1 MSQRSTSPLSRS
13 TVRRTLQRFWGVT
26 RTQSLIVF
34 LSVFS
39 SAGYIFLL
47 TFANT
52 YVMALIVDR
61 VQAGPVA
68 GDQVFEVFGPY
79 ILALVLVNLV
89 GQILSKLQDYT
100 VYKLEIAGNYHLAR
114 LCFDT
119 LSNQS
124 MTFHTSRFGGSLVS
138 QTSRFMSGYTGLV
151 DVTVYS
157 LIPTITS
164 VICTVAALAPV
175 VPTFTVILVG
185 IMVVYIAFV
194 WLMYKRIMPLS
205 AATSA
210 AQNKLSGVLS
220 DAVTNILAV
229 KTCGR
234 EDFERDLF
242 DAADRAARDAETV
255 SMHAMM
261 QRNFTTSG
269 LIVITMAVVS
279 VFVAGGNAWFGISAG
294 SLVMIFTYTYNLTMR
309 LNYVS
314 SMMQRINRALGDA
327 AEMTRVL
334 DEPRLVADDPDA
346 PELKVTE
353 GAIDFEQL
361 SFAYRDAAAGESVFD
376 NLTLHVA
383 VGQRVGLVG
392 KSGSGKTTLTKLL
405 LRLDDVQG
413 GCVLVDGQDVSR
425 CTQQSLRRQV
435 AYVPQEALLFH
446 RSIRENIAYGRPD
459 ATDEQI
465 REAARLAN
473 ALEFIDRL
481 PRGFDT
487 MVGERGVKLSG
498 GQRQRVA
505 IARAILTD
513 APILVLDEATS
524 ALDSESEALVQ
535 EALENLMRGRTSIVV
550 AHRLS
555 TVAALDRIVVLAD
568 GEIVEDGT
576 HAQLVEAGGE
586 YASLWGRQT
595 GAFLEAQASR
605 TWDNCAHK
613 FIVPLSR
620 GVVMPRETNAAKRE
634 RAVEVCERLNR
645 RYGPVECFLDHENP
659 FRLLIAVL
667 LSAQTTDAQVNKVTP
682 KLFAQWPTP
691 EAMAGASVAD
701 VAGTI
706 KSLGFYKSKAKHAV
720 EAAQMIVADYGGEVP
735 ADMKELVK
743 LPGVG
748 RKTANIVLNVGY
760 GIVEGIAVDTHVNRI
775 AHRLMLS
782 PKTHAKEPLK
792 TEQDLLKILPHEYW
806 ESVNHQWITFGRE
819 ICDARKP
826 KCDECPLADLCPS
839 VRVAG

>member
-26 RTQSLIVF
+26 RTQPLIVF

-175 VPTFTVILVG
+175 VPTFTVILVC

-242 DAADRAARDAETV
+242 DTADRAARDAETV

-294 SLVMIFTYTYNLTMR
+294 S
-309 LNYVS
+309 
-314 SMMQRINRALGDA
+314 RINRALGDA

-334 DEPRLVADDPDA
+334 DEPRLVADDENA

-376 NLTLHVA
+376 DLTLHVA
-383 VGQRVGLVG
+383 AGQRVGLVG

-413 GCVLVDGQDVSR
+413 GRVLVDGQDVSR

-586 YASLWGRQT
+586 YASLWSRQT
-595 GAFLEAQASR
+595 GAFLEA
-605 TWDNCAHK
+605 
-613 FIVPLSR
+613 
-620 GVVMPRETNAAKRE
+620 
-634 RAVEVCERLNR
+634 
-645 RYGPVECFLDHENP
+645 
-659 FRLLIAVL
+659 
-667 LSAQTTDAQVNKVTP
+667 
-682 KLFAQWPTP
+682 
-691 EAMAGASVAD
+691 
-701 VAGTI
+701 
-706 KSLGFYKSKAKHAV
+706 
-720 EAAQMIVADYGGEVP
+720 
-735 ADMKELVK
+735 
-743 LPGVG
+743 
-748 RKTANIVLNVGY
+748 
-760 GIVEGIAVDTHVNRI
+760 
-775 AHRLMLS
+775 
-782 PKTHAKEPLK
+782 
-792 TEQDLLKILPHEYW
+792 
-806 ESVNHQWITFGRE
+806 
-819 ICDARKP
+819 
-826 KCDECPLADLCPS
+826 
-839 VRVAG
+839 

>member
-1 MSQRSTSPLSRS
+1 MSQRNTSPLKRS
-13 TVRRTLQRFWGVT
+13 TVRRTLQRFWDVT
-26 RTQSLIVF
+26 RTQPLIVF

-68 GDQVFEVFGPY
+68 GNQVFEVFGPY

-164 VICTVAALAPV
+164 VVCTVAALAPV

-294 SLVMIFTYTYNLTMR
+294 ALVMIFTYTYNLTMR

-334 DEPRLVADDPDA
+334 DEPRLVADD
-346 PELKVTE
+346 
-353 GAIDFEQL
+353 
-361 SFAYRDAAAGESVFD
+361 AAGESVFND
-376 NLTLHVA
+376 LTLHVA
-383 VGQRVGLVG
+383 AGQRVGLVG

-413 GCVLVDGQDVSR
+413 GRVLVDGQDVSR

-473 ALEFIDRL
+473 ATEFIDRL
-481 PRGFDT
+481 PHGFDT

-586 YASLWGRQT
+586 YASLWSRQT
-595 GAFLEAQASR
+595 GAFLEA
-605 TWDNCAHK
+605 
-613 FIVPLSR
+613 
-620 GVVMPRETNAAKRE
+620 
-634 RAVEVCERLNR
+634 
-645 RYGPVECFLDHENP
+645 
-659 FRLLIAVL
+659 
-667 LSAQTTDAQVNKVTP
+667 
-682 KLFAQWPTP
+682 
-691 EAMAGASVAD
+691 
-701 VAGTI
+701 
-706 KSLGFYKSKAKHAV
+706 
-720 EAAQMIVADYGGEVP
+720 
-735 ADMKELVK
+735 
-743 LPGVG
+743 
-748 RKTANIVLNVGY
+748 
-760 GIVEGIAVDTHVNRI
+760 
-775 AHRLMLS
+775 
-782 PKTHAKEPLK
+782 
-792 TEQDLLKILPHEYW
+792 
-806 ESVNHQWITFGRE
+806 
-819 ICDARKP
+819 
-826 KCDECPLADLCPS
+826 
-839 VRVAG
+839 

>member
-1 MSQRSTSPLSRS
+1 MSQRNTSPLKRS
-13 TVRRTLQRFWGVT
+13 TVRRTLQRFWDVT
-26 RTQSLIVF
+26 RTQPLIVF

-175 VPTFTVILVG
+175 VPTFTVILVC
-185 IMVVYIAFV
+185 IMAVYIAFV

-353 GAIDFEQL
+353 GAIDFEHL

-383 VGQRVGLVG
+383 AGQRVGLVG

-413 GCVLVDGQDVSR
+413 GRVLVDGQDVSR

-586 YASLWGRQT
+586 YASLWSRQT

-682 KLFAQWPTP
+682 RLFAQWPTP

-701 VAGTI
+701 VADTI

>member
-1 MSQRSTSPLSRS
+1 MSQRNTSPLKRS
-13 TVRRTLQRFWGVT
+13 TVRRTLQRFWDVT
-26 RTQSLIVF
+26 RTQPLIVF

-79 ILALVLVNLV
+79 ILALVFVNLV

-164 VICTVAALAPV
+164 VVCTVAALAPV

-242 DAADRAARDAETV
+242 DTADRAARDAETV

-294 SLVMIFTYTYNLTMR
+294 ALVMIFTYTYNLTMR

-334 DEPRLVADDPDA
+334 DEPRLVADDENA
-346 PELKVTE
+346 PELKVGE
-353 GAIDFEQL
+353 GAIDFEHL

-376 NLTLHVA
+376 DLTLHVA
-383 VGQRVGLVG
+383 AGQRVGLVG

-413 GCVLVDGQDVSR
+413 GRVLVDGQDVSR

-459 ATDEQI
+459 ATDEEVI
-465 REAARLAN
+465 AAAKTASAHSFIMRLSDGYNTVITGDGAN
-473 ALEFIDRL
+473 
-481 PRGFDT
+481 
-487 MVGERGVKLSG
+487 LSQ
-498 GQRQRVA
+498 GQRQLLN
-505 IARAILTD
+505 IARAAISK
-513 APILVLDEATS
+513 APILILDEATS
-524 ALDSESEALVQ
+524 SVDTRTERHIEHGMDR
-535 EALENLMRGRTSIVV
+535 LMKDRTTFVI

-555 TVAALDRIVVLAD
+555 TVCNADAIMVLEK
-568 GEIVEDGT
+568 GEIIERGT
-576 HAQLVEAGGE
+576 HDEL
-586 YASLWGRQT
+586 LKLKGRYYELYT
-595 GAFLEAQASR
+595 GL
-605 TWDNCAHK
+605 
-613 FIVPLSR
+613 
-620 GVVMPRETNAAKRE
+620 
-634 RAVEVCERLNR
+634 
-645 RYGPVECFLDHENP
+645 
-659 FRLLIAVL
+659 
-667 LSAQTTDAQVNKVTP
+667 
-682 KLFAQWPTP
+682 
-691 EAMAGASVAD
+691 
-701 VAGTI
+701 
-706 KSLGFYKSKAKHAV
+706 
-720 EAAQMIVADYGGEVP
+720 
-735 ADMKELVK
+735 KEL
-743 LPGVG
+743 
-748 RKTANIVLNVGY
+748 
-760 GIVEGIAVDTHVNRI
+760 D
-775 AHRLMLS
+775 
-782 PKTHAKEPLK
+782 
-792 TEQDLLKILPHEYW
+792 
-806 ESVNHQWITFGRE
+806 
-819 ICDARKP
+819 
-826 KCDECPLADLCPS
+826 
-839 VRVAG
+839 

>member
-1 MSQRSTSPLSRS
+1 M
-13 TVRRTLQRFWGVT
+13 
-26 RTQSLIVF
+26 
-34 LSVFS
+34 
-39 SAGYIFLL
+39 
-47 TFANT
+47 
-52 YVMALIVDR
+52 
-61 VQAGPVA
+61 A

-175 VPTFTVILVG
+175 VPTFTVILVC

-334 DEPRLVADDPDA
+334 DEPRLVADDENA

-353 GAIDFEQL
+353 GAIDFEHL
-361 SFAYRDAAAGESVFD
+361 SFAYRDAAAGENVFD
-376 NLTLHVA
+376 DLTLHVA
-383 VGQRVGLVG
+383 AGQRVGLVG
-392 KSGSGKTTLTKLL
+392 KSGSGKSTLLN
-405 LRLDDVQG
+405 
-413 GCVLVDGQDVSR
+413 CVSTIDSATSGTIRINGQDVTRMKQAKLSQFR
-425 CTQQSLRRQV
+425 CEELGFIFQDSN
-435 AYVPQEALLFH
+435 LLDTLTA
-446 RSIRENIAYGRPD
+446 RENIALPLTIARVNSAEISTRVQD
-459 ATDEQI
+459 V
-465 REAARLAN
+465 AARLSISQV
-473 ALEFIDRL
+473 LDKY
-481 PRGFDT
+481 PYQ
-487 MVGERGVKLSG
+487 MSG
-498 GQRQRVA
+498 GQQQRVA
-505 IARAILTD
+505 AARALVTD
-513 APILVLDEATS
+513 PTMIMADEPTG
-524 ALDSESEALVQ
+524 ALDSKSARLLLES
-535 EALENLMRGRTSIVV
+535 
-550 AHRLS
+550 
-555 TVAALDRIVVLAD
+555 
-568 GEIVEDGT
+568 
-576 HAQLVEAGGE
+576 
-586 YASLWGRQT
+586 
-595 GAFLEAQASR
+595 LEA
-605 TWDNCAHK
+605 
-613 FIVPLSR
+613 
-620 GVVMPRETNAAKRE
+620 
-634 RAVEVCERLNR
+634 LNR
-645 RYGPVECFLDHENP
+645 RL
-659 FRLLIAVL
+659 RATVL
-667 LSAQTTDAQVNKVTP
+667 MVTHDSFAASYTSRVLFIRDGKIFTELRRGDTDRREFFDRIMEVV
-682 KLFAQWPTP
+682 
-691 EAMAGASVAD
+691 AM
-701 VAGTI
+701 
-706 KSLGFYKSKAKHAV
+706 
-720 EAAQMIVADYGGEVP
+720 MGGE
-735 ADMKELVK
+735 D
-743 LPGVG
+743 
-748 RKTANIVLNVGY
+748 
-760 GIVEGIAVDTHVNRI
+760 
-775 AHRLMLS
+775 S
-782 PKTHAKEPLK
+782 
-792 TEQDLLKILPHEYW
+792 
-806 ESVNHQWITFGRE
+806 
-819 ICDARKP
+819 DA
-826 KCDECPLADLCPS
+826 L
-839 VRVAG
+839 

>member
-26 RTQSLIVF
+26 RTQPLIVF

-175 VPTFTVILVG
+175 VPTFTVILVC

-261 QRNFTTSG
+261 QR
-269 LIVITMAVVS
+269 
-279 VFVAGGNAWFGISAG
+279 
-294 SLVMIFTYTYNLTMR
+294 
-309 LNYVS
+309 
-314 SMMQRINRALGDA
+314 INRALGDA

-334 DEPRLVADDPDA
+334 DEPRLVADDENA

-353 GAIDFEQL
+353 GAIDFEHL
-361 SFAYRDAAAGESVFD
+361 SFAYRDAVAGESVFD
-376 NLTLHVA
+376 DLTLHVA
-383 VGQRVGLVG
+383 AGQRVGLVG

-413 GCVLVDGQDVSR
+413 GRVLVDGQDVSR

-446 RSIRENIAYGRPD
+446 RSIRENIAYGRPN

-473 ALEFIDRL
+473 ATEFIDRL

-586 YASLWGRQT
+586 YASLWSRQT
-595 GAFLEAQASR
+595 GAFLEA
-605 TWDNCAHK
+605 
-613 FIVPLSR
+613 
-620 GVVMPRETNAAKRE
+620 
-634 RAVEVCERLNR
+634 
-645 RYGPVECFLDHENP
+645 
-659 FRLLIAVL
+659 
-667 LSAQTTDAQVNKVTP
+667 
-682 KLFAQWPTP
+682 
-691 EAMAGASVAD
+691 
-701 VAGTI
+701 
-706 KSLGFYKSKAKHAV
+706 
-720 EAAQMIVADYGGEVP
+720 
-735 ADMKELVK
+735 
-743 LPGVG
+743 
-748 RKTANIVLNVGY
+748 
-760 GIVEGIAVDTHVNRI
+760 
-775 AHRLMLS
+775 
-782 PKTHAKEPLK
+782 
-792 TEQDLLKILPHEYW
+792 
-806 ESVNHQWITFGRE
+806 
-819 ICDARKP
+819 
-826 KCDECPLADLCPS
+826 
-839 VRVAG
+839 

>member
-1 MSQRSTSPLSRS
+1 MSQRNTSPLKRS
-13 TVRRTLQRFWGVT
+13 TVRRTLQRFWDVT
-26 RTQSLIVF
+26 RTQPLIVF

-175 VPTFTVILVG
+175 VPTFTVILVC

-242 DAADRAARDAETV
+242 DTADRAARDAETV

-279 VFVAGGNAWFGISAG
+279 GFVAGGNAWFGISAG

-314 SMMQRINRALGDA
+314 SMIQRINRALGDA

-353 GAIDFEQL
+353 GAIDFEHL

-383 VGQRVGLVG
+383 AGQRVGLVG

-413 GCVLVDGQDVSR
+413 GRVLVDGQDVSR

-555 TVAALDRIVVLAD
+555 TEADGSYKPEKGLETLKKYATMFGLDRTSGI
-568 GEIVEDGT
+568 EISEATPSISDTDPERSSMGQGT
-576 HAQLVEAGGE
+576 HQFASVQLARYVTALANRGTVYDLSLIDKETDSQGNLVKDYSPAVASTLDFQTSTWDAVHQGMRQVVTNSSTKRVFDGLDVHVAGKTGTAQESQKRGNHAFFISFAPYENPEISVTVSIPNGYSSSNAAMVAKHVYRYFYG
-586 YASLWGRQT
+586 YASLDDILNS
-595 GAFLEAQASR
+595 GALDAS
-605 TWDNCAHK
+605 N
-613 FIVPLSR
+613 
-620 GVVMPRETNAAKRE
+620 E
-634 RAVEVCERLNR
+634 RIN
-645 RYGPVECFLDHENP
+645 GD
-659 FRLLIAVL
+659 
-667 LSAQTTDAQVNKVTP
+667 
-682 KLFAQWPTP
+682 
-691 EAMAGASVAD
+691 
-701 VAGTI
+701 
-706 KSLGFYKSKAKHAV
+706 
-720 EAAQMIVADYGGEVP
+720 
-735 ADMKELVK
+735 
-743 LPGVG
+743 
-748 RKTANIVLNVGY
+748 
-760 GIVEGIAVDTHVNRI
+760 
-775 AHRLMLS
+775 
-782 PKTHAKEPLK
+782 
-792 TEQDLLKILPHEYW
+792 
-806 ESVNHQWITFGRE
+806 
-819 ICDARKP
+819 
-826 KCDECPLADLCPS
+826 
-839 VRVAG
+839 

>member
-1 MSQRSTSPLSRS
+1 M
-13 TVRRTLQRFWGVT
+13 
-26 RTQSLIVF
+26 
-34 LSVFS
+34 
-39 SAGYIFLL
+39 
-47 TFANT
+47 
-52 YVMALIVDR
+52 
-61 VQAGPVA
+61 
-68 GDQVFEVFGPY
+68 
-79 ILALVLVNLV
+79 LVNLV
-89 GQILSKLQDYT
+89 GQILCCRTIPSTSSRLRHH
-100 VYKLEIAGNYHLAR
+100 HLAR

-164 VICTVAALAPV
+164 VVHGGSARPGGAD
-175 VPTFTVILVG
+175 
-185 IMVVYIAFV
+185 VYRDPGGHQ
-194 WLMYKRIMPLS
+194 WSSTSRLSGLYKRIMPLS

-242 DAADRAARDAETV
+242 DTADRAARDAETV

-294 SLVMIFTYTYNLTMR
+294 ALVMIFTYTYNLTMR

-376 NLTLHVA
+376 DLTLHVA
-383 VGQRVGLVG
+383 AGQRVGLVG

-413 GCVLVDGQDVSR
+413 GRVLVDGQDVSR

-446 RSIRENIAYGRPD
+446 RSIRENIAYGRPN

-473 ALEFIDRL
+473 ATEFIDRL

-524 ALDSESEALVQ
+524 ALTASPR
-535 EALENLMRGRTSIVV
+535 RGR
-550 AHRLS
+550 R
-555 TVAALDRIVVLAD
+555 R
-568 GEIVEDGT
+568 
-576 HAQLVEAGGE
+576 
-586 YASLWGRQT
+586 
-595 GAFLEAQASR
+595 SR
-605 TWDNCAHK
+605 T
-613 FIVPLSR
+613 
-620 GVVMPRETNAAKRE
+620 
-634 RAVEVCERLNR
+634 
-645 RYGPVECFLDHENP
+645 
-659 FRLLIAVL
+659 
-667 LSAQTTDAQVNKVTP
+667 
-682 KLFAQWPTP
+682 
-691 EAMAGASVAD
+691 
-701 VAGTI
+701 
-706 KSLGFYKSKAKHAV
+706 
-720 EAAQMIVADYGGEVP
+720 
-735 ADMKELVK
+735 
-743 LPGVG
+743 
-748 RKTANIVLNVGY
+748 
-760 GIVEGIAVDTHVNRI
+760 
-775 AHRLMLS
+775 
-782 PKTHAKEPLK
+782 
-792 TEQDLLKILPHEYW
+792 
-806 ESVNHQWITFGRE
+806 
-819 ICDARKP
+819 
-826 KCDECPLADLCPS
+826 
-839 VRVAG
+839 

>member
-26 RTQSLIVF
+26 RTQPLIVF

-61 VQAGPVA
+61 VQAGPVV

-138 QTSRFMSGYTGLV
+138 KTSRFMSRYTGLV

-164 VICTVAALAPV
+164 FICSLAALAPV
-175 VPTFTVILVG
+175 VPKFTVILVC
-185 IMVVYIAFV
+185 IMAVYIAFV

-309 LNYVS
+309 LNYGS
-314 SMMQRINRALGDA
+314 SMMQRLTRALGDA

-346 PELKVTE
+346 SELKVTE
-353 GAIDFEQL
+353 GAIDFEHL
-361 SFAYRDAAAGESVFD
+361 SFAYRDVAA
-376 NLTLHVA
+376 
-383 VGQRVGLVG
+383 GQRVGLIG

-413 GCVLVDGQDVSR
+413 GRVLVDGQDVSR

-446 RSIRENIAYGRPD
+446 RSIRENIAYGRPN

-586 YASLWGRQT
+586 YASLWSRQT
-595 GAFLEAQASR
+595 GAFLEA
-605 TWDNCAHK
+605 
-613 FIVPLSR
+613 
-620 GVVMPRETNAAKRE
+620 
-634 RAVEVCERLNR
+634 
-645 RYGPVECFLDHENP
+645 
-659 FRLLIAVL
+659 
-667 LSAQTTDAQVNKVTP
+667 
-682 KLFAQWPTP
+682 
-691 EAMAGASVAD
+691 
-701 VAGTI
+701 
-706 KSLGFYKSKAKHAV
+706 
-720 EAAQMIVADYGGEVP
+720 
-735 ADMKELVK
+735 
-743 LPGVG
+743 
-748 RKTANIVLNVGY
+748 
-760 GIVEGIAVDTHVNRI
+760 
-775 AHRLMLS
+775 
-782 PKTHAKEPLK
+782 
-792 TEQDLLKILPHEYW
+792 
-806 ESVNHQWITFGRE
+806 
-819 ICDARKP
+819 
-826 KCDECPLADLCPS
+826 
-839 VRVAG
+839 

>member
-26 RTQSLIVF
+26 RTQPLIVF

-164 VICTVAALAPV
+164 VVCTVAALAPV

-242 DAADRAARDAETV
+242 DTADRAARDAETV

-294 SLVMIFTYTYNLTMR
+294 ALVMIFTYTYNLTMR

-334 DEPRLVADDPDA
+334 DE
-346 PELKVTE
+346 
-353 GAIDFEQL
+353 
-361 SFAYRDAAAGESVFD
+361 
-376 NLTLHVA
+376 LTLHVA
-383 VGQRVGLVG
+383 AGQRVGLVG

-413 GCVLVDGQDVSR
+413 GRVLVDGQDVSR

-446 RSIRENIAYGRPD
+446 RSIRENIAYGRPG
-459 ATDEQI
+459 ATRAEI
-465 REAARLAN
+465 EEAARLAGADAFVR
-473 ALEFIDRL
+473 ALKD
-481 PRGFDT
+481 GYDT
-487 MVGERGVKLSG
+487 YVGERGVKLSG
-498 GQRQRVA
+498 GQKQRLA
-505 IARAILTD
+505 IARVFLKNPRIL
-513 APILVLDEATS
+513 LLDEATS
-524 ALDSESEALVQ
+524 ALDNESEILVGQ
-535 EALENLMRGRTSIVV
+535 SLDKLAKGRTT
-550 AHRLS
+550 L
-555 TVAALDRIVVLAD
+555 T
-568 GEIVEDGT
+568 
-576 HAQLVEAGGE
+576 
-586 YASLWGRQT
+586 
-595 GAFLEAQASR
+595 
-605 TWDNCAHK
+605 
-613 FIVPLSR
+613 
-620 GVVMPRETNAAKRE
+620 
-634 RAVEVCERLNR
+634 
-645 RYGPVECFLDHENP
+645 
-659 FRLLIAVL
+659 
-667 LSAQTTDAQVNKVTP
+667 
-682 KLFAQWPTP
+682 
-691 EAMAGASVAD
+691 
-701 VAGTI
+701 
-706 KSLGFYKSKAKHAV
+706 
-720 EAAQMIVADYGGEVP
+720 
-735 ADMKELVK
+735 
-743 LPGVG
+743 
-748 RKTANIVLNVGY
+748 
-760 GIVEGIAVDTHVNRI
+760 I
-775 AHRLMLS
+775 AHRLTTIKNADRILVLGKDGIEEEGS
-782 PKTHAKEPLK
+782 HEELLAKQGVYYRLWNGLVSGETL
-792 TEQDLLKILPHEYW
+792 
-806 ESVNHQWITFGRE
+806 
-819 ICDARKP
+819 
-826 KCDECPLADLCPS
+826 
-839 VRVAG
+839 

>member
-1 MSQRSTSPLSRS
+1 MSQRSTSPLKRS
-13 TVRRTLQRFWGVT
+13 TVRRTLRRFWDVT
-26 RTQSLIVF
+26 RTQPLIVF

-61 VQAGPVA
+61 VQVGSVA

-164 VICTVAALAPV
+164 VVCTVAALAPV

-229 KTCGR
+229 KT
-234 EDFERDLF
+234 
-242 DAADRAARDAETV
+242 ADRAARDAETV

-279 VFVAGGNAWFGISAG
+279 VFVAGGNVWFGISAG
-294 SLVMIFTYTYNLTMR
+294 ALVMIFTYTYNLTMR

-334 DEPRLVADDPDA
+334 DEPRLVADDENA
-346 PELKVTE
+346 PELKVRE
-353 GAIDFEQL
+353 GAIDFEHL
-361 SFAYRDAAAGESVFD
+361 SFAYRDAAAGESVFHD
-376 NLTLHVA
+376 LTLHVA
-383 VGQRVGLVG
+383 AGQRVGLVG

-413 GCVLVDGQDVSR
+413 GRVLVDGQDVSR

-435 AYVPQEALLFH
+435 AYVSQEALLFH

-481 PRGFDT
+481 PQGFDT

-576 HAQLVEAGGE
+576 HARLVEAGGE
-586 YASLWGRQT
+586 YAGLWSRQT
-595 GAFLEAQASR
+595 GAFLEA
-605 TWDNCAHK
+605 
-613 FIVPLSR
+613 
-620 GVVMPRETNAAKRE
+620 
-634 RAVEVCERLNR
+634 
-645 RYGPVECFLDHENP
+645 
-659 FRLLIAVL
+659 
-667 LSAQTTDAQVNKVTP
+667 
-682 KLFAQWPTP
+682 
-691 EAMAGASVAD
+691 
-701 VAGTI
+701 
-706 KSLGFYKSKAKHAV
+706 
-720 EAAQMIVADYGGEVP
+720 
-735 ADMKELVK
+735 
-743 LPGVG
+743 
-748 RKTANIVLNVGY
+748 
-760 GIVEGIAVDTHVNRI
+760 
-775 AHRLMLS
+775 
-782 PKTHAKEPLK
+782 
-792 TEQDLLKILPHEYW
+792 
-806 ESVNHQWITFGRE
+806 
-819 ICDARKP
+819 
-826 KCDECPLADLCPS
+826 
-839 VRVAG
+839 

>member
-261 QRNFTTSG
+261 
-269 LIVITMAVVS
+269 
-279 VFVAGGNAWFGISAG
+279 
-294 SLVMIFTYTYNLTMR
+294 
-309 LNYVS
+309 
-314 SMMQRINRALGDA
+314 
-327 AEMTRVL
+327 
-334 DEPRLVADDPDA
+334 
-346 PELKVTE
+346 
-353 GAIDFEQL
+353 
-361 SFAYRDAAAGESVFD
+361 
-376 NLTLHVA
+376 
-383 VGQRVGLVG
+383 
-392 KSGSGKTTLTKLL
+392 
-405 LRLDDVQG
+405 
-413 GCVLVDGQDVSR
+413 
-425 CTQQSLRRQV
+425 
-435 AYVPQEALLFH
+435 
-446 RSIRENIAYGRPD
+446 
-459 ATDEQI
+459 
-465 REAARLAN
+465 
-473 ALEFIDRL
+473 
-481 PRGFDT
+481 
-487 MVGERGVKLSG
+487 
-498 GQRQRVA
+498 
-505 IARAILTD
+505 
-513 APILVLDEATS
+513 
-524 ALDSESEALVQ
+524 
-535 EALENLMRGRTSIVV
+535 
-550 AHRLS
+550 
-555 TVAALDRIVVLAD
+555 
-568 GEIVEDGT
+568 
-576 HAQLVEAGGE
+576 
-586 YASLWGRQT
+586 
-595 GAFLEAQASR
+595 
-605 TWDNCAHK
+605 
-613 FIVPLSR
+613 
-620 GVVMPRETNAAKRE
+620 
-634 RAVEVCERLNR
+634 
-645 RYGPVECFLDHENP
+645 
-659 FRLLIAVL
+659 
-667 LSAQTTDAQVNKVTP
+667 
-682 KLFAQWPTP
+682 
-691 EAMAGASVAD
+691 
-701 VAGTI
+701 
-706 KSLGFYKSKAKHAV
+706 
-720 EAAQMIVADYGGEVP
+720 
-735 ADMKELVK
+735 
-743 LPGVG
+743 
-748 RKTANIVLNVGY
+748 
-760 GIVEGIAVDTHVNRI
+760 
-775 AHRLMLS
+775 
-782 PKTHAKEPLK
+782 
-792 TEQDLLKILPHEYW
+792 
-806 ESVNHQWITFGRE
+806 
-819 ICDARKP
+819 
-826 KCDECPLADLCPS
+826 
-839 VRVAG
+839 